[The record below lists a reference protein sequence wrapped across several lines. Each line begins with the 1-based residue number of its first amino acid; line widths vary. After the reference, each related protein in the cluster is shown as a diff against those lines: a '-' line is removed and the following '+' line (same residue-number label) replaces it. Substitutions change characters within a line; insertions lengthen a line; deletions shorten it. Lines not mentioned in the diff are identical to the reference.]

1 MMANELDALESENK
15 MLQETIATSA
25 AEANGLD
32 EANERL
38 REENTELQRKF
49 DSLME
54 AALCK
59 QERLDDLGYKLTH
72 ELLEDAP
79 VVCMTEEK
87 WAEVKAENKHLKGA
101 ALFLLDSM
109 RQQQDA
115 QGGNQFCGLVCGARS
130 ALRTLLEKARHP

>member
-54 AALCK
+54 GALRK
-59 QERLDDLGYKLTH
+59 QDELNESKEGILHETLDAEY
-72 ELLEDAP
+72 